1 MIDECGAPPVE
12 LVTASTRTFNI
23 TGFSLPVPMA
33 YSKETN
39 VRAQVAGISRSAD
52 GVSAFVS
59 RVVMQTVFDV
69 VAQKNRAA
77 GLPDAI
83 IGIILSQLSANIS
96 YQPLECQ
103 DVAVNP
109 DPRGLIVVADNVTTT
124 CIIYGSTVTAV
135 CNETCRLISGENVS
149 DISPTTLLISGI
161 LTTTNIITANW
172 SIEMWQNVVDR
183 VVQNLALGPFGSNF
197 FTAFATVA

>member
-1 MIDECGAPPVE
+1 MVKSLGNMTKVSTILLLLSLLAITAVFECGAPPVE
-12 LVTASTRTFNI
+12 L
-23 TGFSLPVPMA
+23 
-33 YSKETN
+33 
-39 VRAQVAGISRSAD
+39 
-52 GVSAFVS
+52 
-59 RVVMQTVFDV
+59 
-69 VAQKNRAA
+69 
-77 GLPDAI
+77 
-83 IGIILSQLSANIS
+83 
-96 YQPLECQ
+96 
-103 DVAVNP
+103 
-109 DPRGLIVVADNVTTT
+109 VADNVTTT

-135 CNETCRLISGENVS
+135 CSETCRLISGENVS

>member
-1 MIDECGAPPVE
+1 MVTSLGNMAKVSTILLLLSLLAITAVFECGAPSVE
-12 LVTASTRTFNI
+12 L
-23 TGFSLPVPMA
+23 
-33 YSKETN
+33 
-39 VRAQVAGISRSAD
+39 AQLIL
-52 GVSAFVS
+52 
-59 RVVMQTVFDV
+59 QVFDV

-109 DPRGLIVVADNVTTT
+109 DPKGLIVVADNVTTT

-149 DISPTTLLISGI
+149 DISPTTLLVSGI